1 MIYGTVKASDGY
13 EEIMTCAIDDVHD
26 SMSFYRKG
34 DFLTDDGDTY
44 FECECAGWSD
54 EKISRIMSAMAE
66 MFGCIYNGR
75 ELISVLKNHDNGLES
90 ITQCATAVCTIIAA
104 ERMELIKILECD

>member
-1 MIYGTVKASDGY
+1 
-13 EEIMTCAIDDVHD
+13 
-26 SMSFYRKG
+26 
-34 DFLTDDGDTY
+34 
-44 FECECAGWSD
+44 
-54 EKISRIMSAMAE
+54 MSAMAE